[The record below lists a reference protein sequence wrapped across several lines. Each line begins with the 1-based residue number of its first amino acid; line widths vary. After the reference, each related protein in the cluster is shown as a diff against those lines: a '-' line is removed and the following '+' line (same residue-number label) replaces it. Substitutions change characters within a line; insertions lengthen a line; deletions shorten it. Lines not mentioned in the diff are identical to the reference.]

1 MHALVPLTLPP
12 PPFIIPPFQDACDT
26 AGANLA
32 KAVRKSS
39 RDQAEIVTAAK
50 MVELAEGLIQAET
63 VTGHVLLH
71 VFHPEMVEAEE
82 SKPLDLDGGVRDVLA
97 KEFPG
102 DGGMVVYRMYG
113 VGKGV
118 YYSEEQL
125 ESFCKV
131 TSEHTL
137 ENRVLKTVM
146 GRGIVTKKGRE
157 KKEKRR
163 GEKRR
168 AATAVD
174 DVVEKSLELMAANS
188 LEDSTVTLEDGKTI
202 MLGLTHSWRREVAPI
217 PATWSEPVEG
227 VGVLPIDLIATG
239 LYGRKESWVEM
250 EGRGGFMRRVS
261 PLCERQGG
269 AVRDRKKAAL
279 TGDQQ
284 ERREAFM
291 LKFLKL
297 ELTEVSIKKVHLRA
311 NYKWLEKHSENVLG
325 FGLGLTEAQMRAWVE
340 KKRQRGEGADRN
352 PKKKREAA
360 KAAAAKVAKEAAA
373 AAAGAVGGAVGGTGG
388 GEGVETAK

>member
-1 MHALVPLTLPP
+1 M
-12 PPFIIPPFQDACDT
+12 
-26 AGANLA
+26 
-32 KAVRKSS
+32 
-39 RDQAEIVTAAK
+39 
-50 MVELAEGLIQAET
+50 
-63 VTGHVLLH
+63 
-71 VFHPEMVEAEE
+71 
-82 SKPLDLDGGVRDVLA
+82 
-97 KEFPG
+97 
-102 DGGMVVYRMYG
+102 
-113 VGKGV
+113 
-118 YYSEEQL
+118 
-125 ESFCKV
+125 
-131 TSEHTL
+131 
-137 ENRVLKTVM
+137 
-146 GRGIVTKKGRE
+146 
-157 KKEKRR
+157 
-163 GEKRR
+163 
-168 AATAVD
+168 
-174 DVVEKSLELMAANS
+174 
-188 LEDSTVTLEDGKTI
+188 
-202 MLGLTHSWRREVAPI
+202 
-217 PATWSEPVEG
+217 
-227 VGVLPIDLIATG
+227 PIDLIATG

-269 AVRDRKKAAL
+269 AVRDRKEAAL

-373 AAAGAVGGAVGGTGG
+373 AAAGAVGGAVGGKGG